1 MKNNLDPVGNLLTNS
16 AIFAFCLMFLVLLIT
31 LTGCGANQ
39 TGAADA
45 ATTTEDTMSVGGH
58 VSLQDTEPLE
68 AESVVPESLSCA
80 EFRERIATIYTGN
93 YHAGGWDGTPVAV
106 THEDHEH
113 IIELFYSQTIVIDD
127 VIYGDINLPAGASM
141 SMCIK
146 QGQER
151 TYLQGPDR
159 MINAYH
165 AGEMVASYANPQGYY
180 LCMLLQSP
188 ADDAKYLIA
197 KEDGY
202 VATSTL
208 AVLNLE
214 TGDWQELSTAWAD
227 GEYWFSETGKT
238 LFYQNIDGQAY
249 KFDLA
254 LAITAPQK
262 IAERYTGEYWDGSF
276 YTNWQSILRAVGPDH
291 QREWF
296 IRNLADFGDYG
307 YAHISSHSGIVR
319 LIYGNESTEILRLW
333 PSEWAADDRYC
344 DVLDSW
350 VTRYDGDDPEIPSL
364 ELAFLA
370 QTHKLDGSFSLDVY
384 RLGLKPDGEHYDA
397 KIENITSGAY
407 GNAYLRSDDG
417 YLYFNCESQYTL
429 LIKDLKEAVRTHT
442 YEYVHGGK

>member
-1 MKNNLDPVGNLLTNS
+1 MSPCVFDWKPKIKRGIYSMKNNLDPVGNLLTNS

-262 IAERYTGEYWDGSF
+262 SLSVTPVNTGTVASIPTGSL
-276 YTNWQSILRAVGPDH
+276 SCAL
-291 QREWF
+291 
-296 IRNLADFGDYG
+296 LAPTTSESGLF
-307 YAHISSHSGIVR
+307 ATSLISGI
-319 LIYGNESTEILRLW
+319 T
-333 PSEWAADDRYC
+333 A
-344 DVLDSW
+344 
-350 VTRYDGDDPEIPSL
+350 
-364 ELAFLA
+364 
-370 QTHKLDGSFSLDVY
+370 
-384 RLGLKPDGEHYDA
+384 
-397 KIENITSGAY
+397 
-407 GNAYLRSDDG
+407 
-417 YLYFNCESQYTL
+417 
-429 LIKDLKEAVRTHT
+429 THT
-442 YEYVHGGK
+442 SAVTAASSASFMATRARKSSGSGLANGPQMTATATS